1 MLLSDHDLRQ
11 IDEMYLKSL
20 GSEDLI
26 GVSIRLL
33 NDLKEARDRLNQ
45 NPGNS
50 SRPPSSR
57 EPWVVA
63 QIKEEGEEKELEVE
77 ESEEEIALE
86 KVDHEGVSSAGDKA
100 EDKVSRG

>member
-20 GSEDLI
+20 CSEDLI

-33 NDLKEARDRLNQ
+33 NDLKEAKDRLNQ

-63 QIKEEGEEKELEVE
+63 QIKEEGKGEELEGG
-77 ESEEEIALE
+77 ESEEESALE
-86 KVDHEGVSSAGDKA
+86 EIDHTENFGKHNLAINGQ
-100 EDKVSRG
+100 